1 MGLDKMRMFGVIGL
15 VILGLF
21 MAYGCTQPSEQ
32 PTVLNETGVTQEQ
45 IDKVVDANNKFAIE
59 MYKQLSGNSS
69 EDNVFFSPYSI
80 SSAMAIVYEGA
91 RGTTADEIR
100 TVFSYPEDIMDL
112 RKGYAHLFNSINKP
126 NENYELRTA
135 NALWAQKDYP
145 FLDEYLETAKTYYG
159 GKLANLDFVNDPEG
173 SRTTINR
180 WVENQTNGKIKDLL
194 PKGSVNPLTRLV
206 VTNAVYFKG
215 KWVKQFDPKDTYKT
229 DFHVTPEKKVKV
241 DMMALRSEVFNYT
254 EDDTVKVLELPYSGN
269 RLSML
274 VILPKQNH
282 TIDEVEDSLTIEK
295 IREWQS
301 NLNPREIDVHLPK
314 FKMETKYKL
323 NDVLSTMG
331 MPTAFIPDTA
341 DFSGMNGNRELFISH
356 VIHQAYVDV
365 NEEGTEA
372 AAATGITMEL
382 SAVPPENPFVADHPF
397 IFLIVDKETGG
408 ILFMGRLS
416 DPSKTGA

>member
-1 MGLDKMRMFGVIGL
+1 
-15 VILGLF
+15 
-21 MAYGCTQPSEQ
+21 
-32 PTVLNETGVTQEQ
+32 
-45 IDKVVDANNKFAIE
+45 
-59 MYKQLSGNSS
+59 
-69 EDNVFFSPYSI
+69 
-80 SSAMAIVYEGA
+80 
-91 RGTTADEIR
+91 
-100 TVFSYPEDIMDL
+100 
-112 RKGYAHLFNSINKP
+112 
-126 NENYELRTA
+126 
-135 NALWAQKDYP
+135 
-145 FLDEYLETAKTYYG
+145 
-159 GKLANLDFVNDPEG
+159 
-173 SRTTINR
+173 
-180 WVENQTNGKIKDLL
+180 
-194 PKGSVNPLTRLV
+194 
-206 VTNAVYFKG
+206 
-215 KWVKQFDPKDTYKT
+215 
-229 DFHVTPEKKVKV
+229 
-241 DMMALRSEVFNYT
+241 MMALRSEVFNYT

-331 MPTAFIPDTA
+331 MPTAFIPGAA
-341 DFSGMNGNRELFISH
+341 DFSGMNGNKELFISH

-372 AAATGITMEL
+372 AAATGIVVAI
-382 SAVPPENPFVADHPF
+382 SAVPPENLFVADHPF
-397 IFLIVDKETGG
+397 IFLIVDKETDE